1 MLMHSLPLR
10 CRTTGKAIP
19 FLLPITFKCPTMKEI
34 KKFNSPMFGELRV
47 TRNEKGELLFCLKD
61 VCNSLGLQVGA
72 TAKRLGGDI
81 NSTNV
86 SSITVLDANNHG
98 QQMYFVT
105 EPDLYRC
112 IFQSRKPTARKFQDW
127 VFNEVLPSLRTTG
140 AYVVTKEED
149 SEEDIIA
156 RGLIAAK
163 AALARREEHIKEL
176 EEQGR
181 RQEIVIEQ
189 KDAQI
194 DAQDKQIK
202 IAAPKADYYD
212 KTLASKSCMTTTQ
225 VADDLHTT
233 AHTLNRKL
241 QEIGIIYSQSGQWH
255 LKMPY
260 KKWNLAGT
268 RTYNYQSSNGEV
280 VTKVTLVWN
289 QRGKRFILALYNNN
303 FDVKQAIAEI
313 KGDISNK

>member
-47 TRNEKGELLFCLKD
+47 TRNEKSELLFCLKD

-140 AYVVTKEED
+140 AYVVAKEED

-163 AALARREEHIKEL
+163 AALARREERIKEL
-176 EEQGR
+176 ECENSQSK
-181 RQEIVIEQ
+181 QVIEVQ
-189 KDAQI
+189 SERIAKDA
-194 DAQDKQIK
+194 
-202 IAAPKADYYD
+202 PKVEYYNQTPNSED
-212 KTLASKSCMTTTQ
+212 CMTSSQ
-225 VADDLHTT
+225 VALDLGIT
-233 AHTLNRKL
+233 AQELHNKL
-241 QEIGIIYSQSGQWH
+241 CQANIIYKQSGQWNLH
-255 LKMPY
+255 KPY
-260 KKWNLAGT
+260 KGWKLHDTN
-268 RTYNYQSSNGEV
+268 TYTFPSSNGGTH
-280 VTKVTLVWN
+280 TKVYTVWT
-289 QRGKRFILALYNNN
+289 QRGRRFIIALFKNNFNVKLAL
-303 FDVKQAIAEI
+303 AEI
-313 KGDISNK
+313 NGNIAK

>member
-1 MLMHSLPLR
+1 MDEIKILHKS
-10 CRTTGKAIP
+10 T
-19 FLLPITFKCPTMKEI
+19 FLGKEI
-34 KKFNSPMFGELRV
+34 DVWGTFENP
-47 TRNEKGELLFCLKD
+47 LFRASD
-61 VCNSLGLQVGA
+61 VANWLH
-72 TAKRLGGDI
+72 
-81 NSTNV
+81 NTNV
-86 SSITVLDANNHG
+86 SNMVKKVDEDE
-98 QQMYFVT
+98 VT
-105 EPDLYRC
+105 KFNLGSRQGETLFLTENGLYE
-112 IFQSRKPTARKFQDW
+112 ILMLSRKKDAKQFKKG
-127 VFNEVLPSLRTTG
+127 VKKILHEIRTKGGYLATTQNDTP
-140 AYVVTKEED
+140 AT
-149 SEEDIIA
+149 I
-156 RGLIAAK
+156 
-163 AALARREEHIKEL
+163 LARAMKVADEVIAEHEQRIKEL

-181 RQEIVIEQ
+181 RQEIAIEQ

-194 DAQDKQIK
+194 NAQDKQIK

-212 KTLASKSCMTTTQ
+212 KTLASTSCMTTTQ
-225 VADDLHTT
+225 VADDLHIT

-303 FDVKQAIAEI
+303 FDVKRAIAEI

>member
-1 MLMHSLPLR
+1 MDEIKILHKS
-10 CRTTGKAIP
+10 T
-19 FLLPITFKCPTMKEI
+19 FLGKEI
-34 KKFNSPMFGELRV
+34 DVWGTFENP
-47 TRNEKGELLFCLKD
+47 LFRASD
-61 VCNSLGLQVGA
+61 VANWLH
-72 TAKRLGGDI
+72 
-81 NSTNV
+81 NTNV
-86 SSITVLDANNHG
+86 SNMVKKVDEDE
-98 QQMYFVT
+98 VT
-105 EPDLYRC
+105 KFNLGSRQGETLFLTENGLYE
-112 IFQSRKPTARKFQDW
+112 ILMLSRKKDAKQFKKG
-127 VFNEVLPSLRTTG
+127 VKKILHEIRTKGGYLATTQNDTP
-140 AYVVTKEED
+140 AT
-149 SEEDIIA
+149 I
-156 RGLIAAK
+156 
-163 AALARREEHIKEL
+163 LARAMKVADEVIAEHEKRIKEL

-212 KTLASKSCMTTTQ
+212 KTLASTSCMTTTQ
-225 VADDLHTT
+225 VADDLHIT
-233 AHTLNRKL
+233 ANALNRKP

-303 FDVKQAIAEI
+303 FDVKRAIAEI

>member
-1 MLMHSLPLR
+1 
-10 CRTTGKAIP
+10 
-19 FLLPITFKCPTMKEI
+19 MKEI
-34 KKFNSPMFGELRV
+34 KIINKSTFLDKEIDVWGSAEQPLFRAKDVSDWLNLKNTPEIIKRIDTEERHKFNLG
-47 TRNEKGELLFCLKD
+47 RNGGDTWFLTEDGLYELL
-61 VCNSLGLQVGA
+61 
-72 TAKRLGGDI
+72 
-81 NSTNV
+81 
-86 SSITVLDANNHG
+86 
-98 QQMYFVT
+98 M
-105 EPDLYRC
+105 
-112 IFQSRKPTARKFQDW
+112 QSRKPIAKQFKKG
-127 VFNEVLPSLRTTG
+127 VKKILHEIRTKGGYIASTD
-140 AYVVTKEED
+140 ADTP
-149 SEEDIIA
+149 EDIMA
-156 RGLIAAK
+156 RAILVAQQT
-163 AALARREEHIKEL
+163 LARREERIKEL

-181 RQEIVIEQ
+181 RQKLVIEQ

-212 KTLASKSCMTTTQ
+212 KTLASTSCMTTTQ
-225 VADDLHTT
+225 VADDLHIT
-233 AHTLNRKL
+233 AHALNRKL

-260 KKWNLAGT
+260 KGWNLAGT
-268 RTYNYQSSNGEV
+268 RTFNYQSSNGEV